1 MLINRSKFFKYKKIA
16 RARVVFKIMTS
27 VHWRQIAREN
37 MLLLVNNVHEKTS
50 QKVNIDEISKA
61 LFVICT
67 RVTTLKSRMWLVSA
81 LFLASQ
87 KRVIPS
93 GSLLTINFFVHC
105 WSLRLFFFFFYKKLL
120 WGIVI
125 TISCGKERCDSSCR
139 PLKTISSLLTPQIF
153 YYVKKRCHP

>member
-1 MLINRSKFFKYKKIA
+1 MLINRRKFFKYKKIA

-67 RVTTLKSRMWLVSA
+67 RVKTLKSSMWLVSA

-87 KRVIPS
+87 KCVIPS

-105 WSLRLFFFFFYKKLL
+105 WSLRLFFFYKKLL
-120 WGIVI
+120 CGIVI
-125 TISCGKERCDSSCR
+125 TISCGKERCNSSCR
-139 PLKTISSLLTPQIF
+139 PLKTISSLLKPQFF

>member
-1 MLINRSKFFKYKKIA
+1 MLINRRKFFKYKKIA

-67 RVTTLKSRMWLVSA
+67 RVKTLKSSMWLVSA

-87 KRVIPS
+87 KCVIPS

-105 WSLRLFFFFFYKKLL
+105 WSLRLFFFFYKKLL
-120 WGIVI
+120 CGIVI

-139 PLKTISSLLTPQIF
+139 PLKTISSLLTPQFF
-153 YYVKKRCHP
+153 Y

>member
-1 MLINRSKFFKYKKIA
+1 MLINRRKFFKYKKIA

-67 RVTTLKSRMWLVSA
+67 RVTTLKSSMWLVSTIFFGQSKA
-81 LFLASQ
+81 RNSFRFIINDKFLCT
-87 KRVIPS
+87 
-93 GSLLTINFFVHC
+93 LLEFTA
-105 WSLRLFFFFFYKKLL
+105 FFFFYKKLL
-120 WGIVI
+120 CGIVI

-139 PLKTISSLLTPQIF
+139 PLKTISSLLTPQFF
-153 YYVKKRCHP
+153 Y

>member
-1 MLINRSKFFKYKKIA
+1 MLINRRKFFKYKKIA

-67 RVTTLKSRMWLVSA
+67 RVKTLKSSMWLVSA

-87 KRVIPS
+87 KCVIPS

-105 WSLRLFFFFFYKKLL
+105 WSLRLFFFYKKLL
-120 WGIVI
+120 CGIVI

-139 PLKTISSLLTPQIF
+139 PLKTISSLLTPQFF
-153 YYVKKRCHP
+153 Y